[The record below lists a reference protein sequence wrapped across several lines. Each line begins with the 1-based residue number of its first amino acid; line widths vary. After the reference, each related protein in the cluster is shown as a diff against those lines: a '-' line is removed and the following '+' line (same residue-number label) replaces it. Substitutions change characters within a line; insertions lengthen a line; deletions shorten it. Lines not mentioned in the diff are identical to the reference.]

1 MPAAHTK
8 AAKRRNRRAWNT
20 ATRAQ
25 EAALKRP
32 RCMGLV
38 EAAEAAVEDADRERE
53 RREAKAQGAKRDKV
67 RQTPM
72 ERYRQRGEIT
82 EQQFRDAE
90 RLWSDWM
97 QSGLFGPVIGKY
109 EVTVPSGGQ
118 FVPGTGP
125 RYTQYQDAMKAVGII
140 LSPVLSFVIAGLGS
154 AGDWARKN
162 ERPEAEGIV
171 TLRLALDALGAHY
184 RGRRE

>member
-53 RREAKAQGAKRDKV
+53 RREAKAQSVKRDKV

-72 ERYRQRGEIT
+72 ERYKQRGEIT
-82 EQQFRDAE
+82 EQQFADAE
-90 RLWSDWM
+90 RLWSDWV
-97 QSGLFGPVIGKY
+97 QSGLFGPVTGKY

-140 LSPVLSFVIAGLGS
+140 LSPVLTQVVLAGEPASL
-154 AGDWARKN
+154 WAV
-162 ERPEAEGIV
+162 ERGRPAAEGIV
-171 TLRLALDALGAHY
+171 TLRLALEALGAHY
-184 RGRRE
+184 RERA